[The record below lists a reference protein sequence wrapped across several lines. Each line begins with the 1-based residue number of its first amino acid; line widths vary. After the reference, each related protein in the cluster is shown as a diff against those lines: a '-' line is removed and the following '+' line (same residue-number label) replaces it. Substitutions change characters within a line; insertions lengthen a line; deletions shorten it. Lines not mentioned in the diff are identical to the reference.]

1 MQVKAHARYIRMA
14 PRKVRLVTNLV
25 KRLPVNVAIAQ
36 LKVLP
41 KAAARPV
48 RKVIESA
55 VANAIHNNKL
65 DQSKLFIYSITAD
78 GGPVLKRW
86 RPRAFGRAAT
96 IRKRSTH
103 ISVIISD
110 EPVETV
116 KKMIKPGEKAVE
128 SIKDKKGKSEK
139 PQVKKAVKEK
149 TAK

>member
-25 KRLPVNVAIAQ
+25 KRLPVDVAIAQ

-48 RKVIESA
+48 RKLIESA
-55 VANAIHNNKL
+55 VANALHNNKL
-65 DQSKLFIYSITAD
+65 DRDKLFIHSITAD
-78 GGPVLKRW
+78 GGPTLKRW

-103 ISVIISD
+103 ISVVISD
-110 EPVETV
+110 EPIEIKKRVTKIKRKVV
-116 KKMIKPGEKAVE
+116 KSV
-128 SIKDKKGKSEK
+128 KSEK
-139 PQVKKAVKEK
+139 EKAIK
-149 TAK
+149 